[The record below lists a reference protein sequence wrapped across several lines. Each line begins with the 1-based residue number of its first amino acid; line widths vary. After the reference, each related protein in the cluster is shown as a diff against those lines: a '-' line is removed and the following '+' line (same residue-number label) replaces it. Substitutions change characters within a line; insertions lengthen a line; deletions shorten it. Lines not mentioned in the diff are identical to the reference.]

1 MRIVVCVN
9 SMLMRI
15 DRGGRQR
22 GCREARP
29 RPYTESCAFVLSAIA
44 RARRRALDRERSPV
58 NVSIARARVADG
70 RVVAR
75 ARRRAKIDAHAFSP
89 FARRSRVFRA

>member
-9 SMLMRI
+9 FMLMPSP
-15 DRGGRQR
+15 RGGRLR
-22 GCREARP
+22 GGRARRP

-44 RARRRALDRERSPV
+44 RARRRALDRERSSV